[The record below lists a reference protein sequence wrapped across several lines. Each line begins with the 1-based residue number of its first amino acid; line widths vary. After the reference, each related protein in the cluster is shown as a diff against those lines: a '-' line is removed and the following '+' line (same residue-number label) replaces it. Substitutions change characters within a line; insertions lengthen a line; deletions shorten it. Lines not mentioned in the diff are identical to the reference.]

1 MGNDLYL
8 CYLIIWS
15 LILWYTDSWERE
27 FRFLEMVGIIEK
39 VERNEI
45 EIFEL
50 LFKAIVNYCNDKD
63 TVLLYKKFIRL
74 NLNPT
79 WSIFSLVSKI
89 IKKKSNVKNKKQLLN
104 QQTKFKDLKS
114 NTYIIEN
121 KTTNETNNFR
131 SMTLKTREIDDNIL
145 SEDVIFY
152 AFIYCKY
159 CINI

>member
-8 CYLIIWS
+8 CYLIIWIWS

-27 FRFLEMVGIIEK
+27 FRFLEMIGIIEK

-63 TVLLYKKFIRL
+63 TVLLYKKFIHL

-79 WSIFSLVSKI
+79 LSIFSLVSKI
-89 IKKKSNVKNKKQLLN
+89 IKKKSNVKNKK
-104 QQTKFKDLKS
+104 
-114 NTYIIEN
+114 
-121 KTTNETNNFR
+121 
-131 SMTLKTREIDDNIL
+131 
-145 SEDVIFY
+145 
-152 AFIYCKY
+152 
-159 CINI
+159 